1 MVASV
6 AQNPTQGM
14 AANTARTPGASDSK
28 GPSALSRMMEKN
40 MDTQYNTFMKMFVAQ
55 VKNQSIDNPMSTHE
69 MTQSVMSFLNASE
82 SMQTNKLLK
91 QGNDMKV
98 KEQVS
103 TARGYLNK
111 EIEYDGD
118 VIGFD
123 GATPQKIQFQVPANQ
138 EKVTLR
144 IFDTTNPNNVK
155 EVSVDLKPGKKFIIW
170 DGSMD
175 GTEGKAAAGQ
185 YVVNVVGVNKAKEE
199 TLISTV
205 LQGRV
210 EAIHYEEDE
219 HEHLLVVNGIP
230 VAMSDVVSERK
241 IQSTDFSELNKK
253 LDSQIRQ
260 YEDLNK
266 LLRKKFDMEEPVL
279 EDGMPDLEPV
289 VQPIVQTGLPIN
301 GEQVISEGANL
312 QPENLGNWVP

>member
-1 MVASV
+1 MVGSV
-6 AQNPTQGM
+6 AQNPIQTM
-14 AANTARTPGASDSK
+14 AAKAAGTSAKPDSK

-40 MDTQYNTFMKMFVAQ
+40 MDSQYNTFMKMFVAQ

-82 SMQTNKLLK
+82 TMQTNKLLK

-111 EIEYDGD
+111 EIDYDGD

-123 GATPQKIQFQVPANQ
+123 GITPQKIQFQVPANQ

-144 IFDTTNPNNVK
+144 IIDATNPNNVK
-155 EVSVDLKPGKKFIIW
+155 EVVIDTKPGKKSIVWNGNI
-170 DGSMD
+170 G
-175 GTEGKAAAGQ
+175 GTEKMASAGQ
-185 YVVNVVGVNKAKEE
+185 YVVNVVGVNKAQEE
-199 TLISTV
+199 TLIPTV

-219 HEHLLVVNGIP
+219 QEHLLVVNGIP
-230 VAMSDVVSERK
+230 VAMNDVVSERK

-253 LDSQIRQ
+253 LDAQIQQ
-260 YEDLNK
+260 YEELNK
-266 LLRKKFDMEEPVL
+266 VLRKKFDKEEP
-279 EDGMPDLEPV
+279 
-289 VQPIVQTGLPIN
+289 IH
-301 GEQVISEGANL
+301 EGANQSIVQGGVL
-312 QPENLGNWVP
+312 ETIPVVGDQMLSEARNLGNWIP